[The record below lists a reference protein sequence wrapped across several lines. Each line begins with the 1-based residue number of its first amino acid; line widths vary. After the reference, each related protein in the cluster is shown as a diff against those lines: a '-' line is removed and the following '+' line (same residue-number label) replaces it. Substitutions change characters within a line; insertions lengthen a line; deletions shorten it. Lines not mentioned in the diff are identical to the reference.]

1 MTTCMLQK
9 VTNAL
14 KSGALIFDS
23 PKRKKMTTLKME
35 AVSFPETFVHVCQ
48 STQRHIPEDRC
59 NDTDDKSLLF
69 WGTKLKAAST
79 SLSTE

>member
-1 MTTCMLQK
+1 
-9 VTNAL
+9 
-14 KSGALIFDS
+14 
-23 PKRKKMTTLKME
+23 MTTLKME